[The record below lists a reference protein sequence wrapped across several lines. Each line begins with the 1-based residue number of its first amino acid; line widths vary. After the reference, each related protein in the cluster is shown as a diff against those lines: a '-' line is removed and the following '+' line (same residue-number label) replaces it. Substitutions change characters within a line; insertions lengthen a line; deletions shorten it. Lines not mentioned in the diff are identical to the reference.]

1 MADLASR
8 ERNLLLVVALG
19 TFHAAALIVV
29 LVLVLYATGELSS
42 LLISLNTITGLALFG
57 ALWVTTVWS
66 AHRTLRG
73 AFAETLR
80 TSLPVGTVI
89 ARATWNGGVN
99 GVAFLAFLA
108 LILAIASVVNRAFG
122 ILVFGAFFLATIG
135 AVAAFLLGCVIG
147 LLFVVIDIAL
157 VTATRAILDD
167 ASKRLT

>member
-1 MADLASR
+1 MADLTSR
-8 ERNLLLVVALG
+8 RRNLLLVVALG
-19 TFHAAALIVV
+19 TFHAAALIVT
-29 LVLVLYATGELSS
+29 LVLVIYTTGALPS
-42 LLISLNTITGLALFG
+42 LLSSLNTIAGLALFG

-73 AFAETLR
+73 AFTETLR

-108 LILAIASVVNRAFG
+108 LILAITSVVNRAFG
-122 ILVFGAFFLATIG
+122 ILVFGALFLATIG

-147 LLFVVIDIAL
+147 LLFVAIDIAL

-167 ASKRLT
+167 GSKRLT